1 VAPGALVPL
10 ANRQYT
16 PQRKS
21 EISRWGFQIIQR
33 GSEKFFGTFISF
45 FGTFISFFG
54 TFISFFRSFISPLG
68 GEFSFARELLGN
80 SSGDI
85 GRGEDVV
92 ATIALGSQD
101 QSSYSRV
108 VVKCS

>member
-1 VAPGALVPL
+1 VPL

-33 GSEKFFGTFISF
+33 GSEKF